1 MAQHVLE
8 SSPLWKQLC
17 CLAEQSFLSIEVTHS
32 EPFLVGPVFVYWQS
46 CNVGRKDK
54 GGREEAEDGCACC
67 RVYGE
72 GLGCPDSECGML
84 AVG

>member
-1 MAQHVLE
+1 M
-8 SSPLWKQLC
+8 
-17 CLAEQSFLSIEVTHS
+17 
-32 EPFLVGPVFVYWQS
+32 G
-46 CNVGRKDK
+46 GKDK
-54 GGREEAEDGCACC
+54 GGREEAEDDCACC